1 MTSLEGCPHIVVAGS
16 DLGVR
21 VAADSRSCPVITLV
35 TGTVNGTAILAW
47 LLALLAW
54 RRGSSLIAT

>member
-21 VAADSRSCPVITLV
+21 VAADSRSCPVITLLV
-35 TGTVNGTAILAW
+35 VYLMPWPSWTVDG
-47 LLALLAW
+47 
-54 RRGSSLIAT
+54 R